1 MSRSTGIKP
10 VSYLKEKTAQIAAE
24 LQNDGDVF
32 NITKNG
38 EPAMVVPS
46 VEEYQRKENTLA
58 MLQVI
63 AQGRR
68 EVEQNNMHEID
79 DAFADIRAQLGLAP
93 SN

>member
-1 MSRSTGIKP
+1 M
-10 VSYLKEKTAQIAAE
+10 SYLKDKTAQIAAE
-24 LQNDGDVF
+24 LQNAGDAF

-38 EPAMVVPS
+38 EPDTVVPS
-46 VEEYQRKENTLA
+46 VDEYERKENTLA

-68 EVEQNNMHEID
+68 EVEQNNMHEAD
-79 DAFADIRAQLGLAP
+79 EAFADIRAQLGLAQ